1 MFVFFEK
8 ARDNF
13 LRRTELANFKSKI
26 IWIKNLKLFL
36 NQIDTLILSV
46 PPLYQSGILNKS
58 LDYSHIKNIIL
69 EKPIAPSPEKSINIL
84 NKLKDLNKN
93 FRIGYSFCI
102 HNGMNL

>member
-1 MFVFFEK
+1 MDQK
-8 ARDNF
+8 
-13 LRRTELANFKSKI
+13 FKI
-26 IWIKNLKLFL
+26 VL

-58 LDYSHIKNIIL
+58 LDYSHKNIIL

-102 HNGMNL
+102 HNGMNLK